1 MTINKFKWK
10 LLQIYSTVLNFAF
23 KIQLA
28 LQLISQIQVV
38 SNLSNQFAI
47 IVSSSAFSCFSVS
60 VVSNTASQQVFIVFL
75 FINQYLHLYETRGF
89 LFYFSI
95 LQFNFVFFFI
105 FSMHLYFKTYQFIH
119 CFNSSLL
126 ALVVMVTC
134 TFTFA
139 RKIFNLF
146 ISFTYGFT
154 FILV

>member
-1 MTINKFKWK
+1 MK
-10 LLQIYSTVLNFAF
+10 LEVFFFTLAFFSST
-23 KIQLA
+23 
-28 LQLISQIQVV
+28 
-38 SNLSNQFAI
+38 
-47 IVSSSAFSCFSVS
+47 
-60 VVSNTASQQVFIVFL
+60 L
-75 FINQYLHLYETRGF
+75 F
-89 LFYFSI
+89 
-95 LQFNFVFFFI
+95 FFFI